1 MNETLT
7 CALGAM
13 DTVDL
18 FVALGGTAVATAI
31 VVANHVGHKYM
42 RRIEALSMAATSIA
56 IIIRAELTSPGT
68 IKANAEKHGITVDEM
83 SSFSRALRD
92 LTKP

>member
-13 DTVDL
+13 DTIDL

-31 VVANHVGHKYM
+31 VVSNHVGRKYM
-42 RRIEALSMAATSIA
+42 RRIEALSPAATSMA
-56 IIIRAELTSPGT
+56 IIIRAELDRPGT
-68 IKANAEKHGITVDEM
+68 IKANAARLQDATGAK
-83 SSFSRALRD
+83 ALD
-92 LTKP
+92 AFESMLKP